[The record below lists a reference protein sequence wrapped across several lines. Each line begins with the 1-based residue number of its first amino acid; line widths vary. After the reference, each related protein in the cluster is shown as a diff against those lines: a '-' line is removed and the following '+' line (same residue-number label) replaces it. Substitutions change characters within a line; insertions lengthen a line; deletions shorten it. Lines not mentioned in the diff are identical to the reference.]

1 MLKFSGNNFS
11 IIMTNM
17 LKNLVETV
25 GNMHKLMENFSREM
39 EVIKR
44 NQIEISEIKNITVD
58 Y

>member
-1 MLKFSGNNFS
+1 
-11 IIMTNM
+11 M

>member
-17 LKNLVETV
+17 FKNLVETV

>member
-25 GNMHKLMENFSREM
+25 GNMYKLMENFSREM

>member
-44 NQIEISEIKNITVD
+44 NQIEISEIKNLTVD

>member
-44 NQIEISEIKNITVD
+44 NQIEISEIKSITVD